1 MRKLF
6 FPEIG
11 NQKNIQRKAKQK
23 PLPAENPLFHYFIP
37 SVTYFHLLHE
47 TQCVRVLKTQVR
59 APPPAPTGHS
69 LGLAA
74 RGERC
79 PIWAPLRPQ
88 PRRAHPALRIAR
100 GTPAPAQG
108 GPRAP
113 PGARRVL
120 RARPARRP
128 KGMPRPLLTL
138 SLLRDGATT

>member
-59 APPPAPTGHS
+59 APPPRPHGPFAGACS
-69 LGLAA
+69 Q
-74 RGERC
+74 RGEMSDLGS
-79 PIWAPLRPQ
+79 PSPSAAAGAPSASDRPRD
-88 PRRAHPALRIAR
+88 P
-100 GTPAPAQG
+100 G
-108 GPRAP
+108 
-113 PGARRVL
+113 PGAGRTPRSSRRPP
-120 RARPARRP
+120 RPASPARTAPERHA
-128 KGMPRPLLTL
+128 
-138 SLLRDGATT
+138 ATPFDTFPPP